1 MRCLV
6 VGGWVRDTLLSRQ
19 DPQFAPKDRDWVV
32 LGGTPEEMERAGF
45 VPVGRD
51 FPVFLHP
58 KTHEEYALARTERKS
73 GKGYHGFVFCTSPS
87 VTLEEDLARRD
98 LTINA
103 MALDEEGRIID
114 PFGGRRDLEEGVLRH
129 VSPSFVEDP
138 VRLLRVARFA
148 ARFPRFRVAAETR
161 RLLEEIVQS
170 GEADALV
177 AERVCAEML
186 KAFKEKA
193 VSHFFRVIGD
203 CGFQKRFFPGWN
215 TPETLLEKLDGAV
228 GLTPEEKLAL
238 AFMETTEADRRSL
251 AAKMRLP
258 LRCSDLVLLAPRL
271 RSDAAAPA
279 SDPAAVLNILE
290 RYDAQRR
297 PERFEELL
305 KIAAASGADTDTEF
319 WLRAQNAASSP
330 DIRSALQQK
339 PADIP
344 VKDFVR
350 GLKEKAVGEI
360 VKGIFR

>member
-19 DPQFAPKDRDWVV
+19 DPQFLPKDRDWVV

-98 LTINA
+98 LTVNA

-114 PFGGRRDLEEGVLRH
+114 PFGGQRDLENGILRH

-148 ARFPRFRVAAETR
+148 ARFPRFSVAQETQ

-193 VSHFFRVIGD
+193 VSHFFRVIGE
-203 CGFQKRFFPGWN
+203 CGFQERFFPGWN
-215 TPETLLEKLDGAV
+215 TPQTLLEKLDAADY
-228 GLTPEEKLAL
+228 LTPEEKLAL
-238 AFMETTEADRRSL
+238 AFMETEDSSRRSL

-258 LRCSDLVLLAPRL
+258 LRCSDLVLLAPHFSSDTAQRL
-271 RSDAAAPA
+271 SEPDA
-279 SDPAAVLNILE
+279 VFKILE

-297 PERFEELL
+297 PERFEALL
-305 KIAAASGADTDTEF
+305 KISQAYGAGTDRNFWQQALRAAASVDIK
-319 WLRAQNAASSP
+319 AALP
-330 DIRSALQQK
+330 QK
-339 PADIP
+339 PADIS

-350 GLKEKAVGEI
+350 RLKEKAVGEI
-360 VKGIFR
+360 VRGIFR